1 MEQVVRAVQQT
12 MGENMQNRRAWLAA
26 VGSGALVS
34 LLSSTRQTIAQSTTH
49 PPPTDIKSVPTDP
62 FILLLRGIYVPITKG
77 PDLGL
82 SGIDLTDGTYSR
94 TKIYPVFGVP
104 SAENGDEMQSNNVQ
118 TTPIGNFYV
127 PLANPN
133 NPLCAYQLPGGAIA
147 MEFLN
152 PPAGAPPGFNAF
164 VNHDD
169 GHGGIF
175 MQGTFELNITD
186 ANGIFESFKNGAN
199 YMVDR
204 LHQLPDGRL
213 NEFCFCNISQYP
225 FP

>member
-1 MEQVVRAVQQT
+1 
-12 MGENMQNRRAWLAA
+12 MQNRRAWLAT
-26 VGSGALVS
+26 VGSGALAS
-34 LLSSTRQTIAQSTTH
+34 LLSSTRQTIAQSTTP

-62 FILLLRGIYVPITKG
+62 FILLLSGIYVPITNG
-77 PDLGL
+77 PNLDL
-82 SGIDLTDGTYSR
+82 SGIDLSDGSYSR
-94 TKIYPVFGVP
+94 TRIYPVFGVP

-127 PLANPN
+127 QFNGS
-133 NPLCAYQLPGGAIA
+133 LCAYQLPGGAIA
-147 MEFLN
+147 MKFLDT
-152 PPAGAPPGFNAF
+152 PVGAPPGFNAF

-175 MQGTFELNITD
+175 MQGTFELTITD
-186 ANGIFESFKNGAN
+186 ANGIFEGFKNGAN